1 MISLTG
7 GNVQTLAGV
16 AVPGGSLTLQ
26 LNSDAV
32 VIATPGF
39 VPSAY
44 LATFKF
50 DSTANLAGSCKIWS
64 NFELNPP
71 GTQYLV
77 TFKDAN
83 GSRISNQIWQF
94 TQSSGASVDIGTII
108 PVAPASSAAA
118 LPFSSVAANLL
129 FGGPASGA
137 AAFPT
142 FRALV
147 AADINGLSPTLAAL
161 AAASANIPNLNTQT
175 IFQSAA
181 TILKIV
187 DNNGGTRY
195 SVPAN
200 GTSQATLNNT
210 LITGGSTYGGTTQN
224 KQIFTGN
231 GTFTIPANVT
241 SVKVTV
247 VGGGGGGGGSTV
259 ANNGGGGGS
268 GSVAIKWLSGLTPGN
283 TLAIT
288 IGAAGAA
295 GTTGAS
301 GGAGGGTS
309 VASGTQTITSI
320 LTNGGAGGIGT
331 LAASPGGSG
340 GAATTGGDLNLG
352 GTPGGFAN
360 STNSIG
366 GNGAPSILSGGGSG
380 SGGVG
385 APGISFGDGGGGAG
399 GAAAHSG
406 GAGSAGAV
414 IFEWIT

>member
-108 PVAPASSAAA
+108 PVAPASSSAA
-118 LPFSSVAANLL
+118 LPFSSVAANLF

-147 AADINGLSPTLAAL
+147 AADIAGLSPSFAAL
-161 AAASANIPNLNTQT
+161 TVVGNLTAASANIPSLNTAG

-181 TILKIV
+181 TLLQII
-187 DNNGGTRY
+187 DNQSGVRLSIPANGIGQGTLNNWKLTGPSSANSVTLVNFQGPASPITGTGAAATIY
-195 SVPAN
+195 TFSVPAN
-200 GTSQATLNNT
+200 TIGAGKGIRVTTAFNHSTGSASVTYVLSFGGTAIASYNSSVAGYGRVITDIFNT
-210 LITGGSTYGGTTQN
+210 TGSTTAQS
-224 KQIFTGN
+224 IDN
-231 GTFTIPANVT
+231 GHLMINTSLVT
-241 SVKVTV
+241 
-247 VGGGGGGGGSTV
+247 GGGGSSAITTTANQSVTFTFSV
-259 ANNGGGGGS
+259 ANTDQ
-268 GSVAIKWLSGLTPGN
+268 VAPVMFRIEL
-283 TLAIT
+283 I
-288 IGAAGAA
+288 
-295 GTTGAS
+295 
-301 GGAGGGTS
+301 
-309 VASGTQTITSI
+309 Q
-320 LTNGGAGGIGT
+320 
-331 LAASPGGSG
+331 
-340 GAATTGGDLNLG
+340 
-352 GTPGGFAN
+352 
-360 STNSIG
+360 
-366 GNGAPSILSGGGSG
+366 
-380 SGGVG
+380 
-385 APGISFGDGGGGAG
+385 
-399 GAAAHSG
+399 
-406 GAGSAGAV
+406 
-414 IFEWIT
+414 